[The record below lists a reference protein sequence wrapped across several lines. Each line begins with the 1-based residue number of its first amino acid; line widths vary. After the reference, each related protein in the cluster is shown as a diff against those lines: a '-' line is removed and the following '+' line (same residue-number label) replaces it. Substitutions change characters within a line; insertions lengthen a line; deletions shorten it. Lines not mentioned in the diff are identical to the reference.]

1 MDVQSVEIQEARK
14 GKNRQPSQQT
24 LKPKTLAQMFQISYE
39 LQNRQNL
46 GKTSLFQKE
55 VNHS

>member
-55 VNHS
+55 